1 MVAGWCH
8 RILPATTAE
17 PSRRAVAQWLASA
30 LGRSVVTARKEVE
43 RGRDRAAN
51 RALTSDRWN
60 ELPGGPFLPSLYPR
74 PEPNLDCRPTVRTNR
89 PYSLIVRV
97 RRTMVMAPKGSVR
110 GGRNMKR
117 GITVLVSLSAV
128 LTVAYFTA
136 SKWAIR
142 HETLTFYDA
151 ARDNRPVAVDIAVRR
166 DKEMQAD
173 AGMITLPV
181 AILNHGN
188 TVKFTEYSFLA
199 NVFAARGY
207 IAISIQHDLPT
218 DPPMVTKVGEL
229 YVGRQPQ
236 YLRGIANIKF
246 AVEEIKK
253 VQPNADYDHLTV
265 VGHSAGADISMY
277 FAKMYPNHIKEV
289 VTLDNLRV
297 PFMTDGRF
305 KILSFRSKDPQ
316 FKTDPGVIPPKGVRE
331 KSGITVVQTGYQH
344 TDMSDRGS
352 DDVKSTIHG
361 MLDKFLD
368 DDSPLRPIK
377 TKAPPAMTDPGPVAP
392 YVPS

>member
-1 MVAGWCH
+1 
-8 RILPATTAE
+8 
-17 PSRRAVAQWLASA
+17 
-30 LGRSVVTARKEVE
+30 
-43 RGRDRAAN
+43 
-51 RALTSDRWN
+51 
-60 ELPGGPFLPSLYPR
+60 
-74 PEPNLDCRPTVRTNR
+74 
-89 PYSLIVRV
+89 
-97 RRTMVMAPKGSVR
+97 MVMFPKVAAPR
-110 GGRNMKR
+110 TNMKR

-142 HETLTFYDA
+142 HETLTFNDP
-151 ARDNRPVAVDIAVRR
+151 ARDNRPVAVDIATRR
-166 DKEMQAD
+166 DKEMQAN
-173 AGMITLPV
+173 AGMIKLPV

-207 IAISIQHDLPT
+207 IAISIQHDLPA

-277 FAKMYPNHIKEV
+277 FAKMYPDQIKR

-352 DDVKSTIHG
+352 DDVKSTIQG

-368 DDSPLRPIK
+368 DDSPLRPIE
-377 TKAPPAMTDPGPVAP
+377 TKAPAAMTDPGPVVP
-392 YVPS
+392 YVPVKN